1 MGHLKLE
8 RRLWVILALAVF
20 SWWVRYHPPGVDLLV
35 VDDDARQHV
44 YWTARFKDPELYP
57 EDLLTEF
64 ISSTAIAPL
73 GYKAVYR
80 LGVELLDPL
89 PLSQFLTL
97 VLLIVSLVGLE
108 ALLRGLGIEEAG
120 RAFALF
126 LFLFYSLYD
135 SSGGLPRGFAFP
147 TLIWFL
153 AFYVREAPV
162 GQALVIFSQ
171 SLLYPPIL
179 LNTMAV
185 GALGAFRSLARE
197 GRLRERARS
206 IAPVAVACLLS
217 TCVLLS
223 VYVGADSDLLGSQV
237 SVEQARSMPEFHEN
251 GRSKFFRD
259 NVFEY
264 LLLGRSGIG
273 ATRLVGFLV
282 ILAGM
287 VALAGRRVLRIPK
300 TVLEL
305 TWTSLALFF
314 LAHILLFRLHLPSR
328 YTMYTL
334 PLALLLTV
342 AATTPPFLRAMK
354 SRCQALLSKT
364 QFIPKPMKWALIA
377 LGLTSYSLAQ
387 GHLIV
392 TRDTQV
398 ATIDRLEREMLA
410 FLETLP
416 KSALVAGH
424 PMDMNDIPLLAKR
437 KVLVNQELSL
447 PYHTAYYRRVKER
460 LIDLFRAYYAPS
472 WEEVEALVTKYGI
485 TALVVNKEH
494 FSHDPS
500 SNKVYFEPFDS
511 FVKELIGER
520 KDFVLSSPP
529 RERIC
534 FENGRYFVLCWKN

>member
-1 MGHLKLE
+1 MGYLHLD
-8 RRLWVILALAVF
+8 RRLWGILALAVF
-20 SWWVRYHPPGVDLLV
+20 VWWVRYHPPGVDLLV
-35 VDDDARQHV
+35 LDDDARQHV
-44 YWTARFKDPELYP
+44 YWTARFKDPELFR

-80 LGVELLDPL
+80 LGVEILDPL

-97 VLLIVSLVGLE
+97 VLLIVSLMGLE
-108 ALLRGLGIEEAG
+108 ALLRGLEIEKEG
-120 RAFALF
+120 RAFSLF

-147 TLIWFL
+147 SLIWFL

-179 LNTMAV
+179 LNTMAM

-197 GRLRERARS
+197 GRLRERVGR
-206 IAPVAVACLLS
+206 IVPVAVACLLS
-217 TCVLLS
+217 TSILLF
-223 VYVGADSDLLGSQV
+223 VYAGAHSELLGSQV
-237 SVEQARSMPEFHEN
+237 SVEEARSMPEFHED

-259 NVFEY
+259 NILEY

-273 ATRLVGFLV
+273 ATRFVGFLI

-287 VALAGRRVLRIPK
+287 VLVAGSGVLRIPK
-300 TVLEL
+300 TALEL
-305 TWTSLALFF
+305 TWTSIALFSI
-314 LAHILLFRLHLPSR
+314 AHLLLFRLHLPSR

-334 PLALLLTV
+334 PLAFLITIG
-342 AATTPPFLRAMK
+342 ATTPPFLRALK
-354 SRCQALLSKT
+354 ERCQGPLSKL
-364 QFIPKPMKWALIA
+364 QSIPRPMKWALVASTLA
-377 LGLTSYSLAQ
+377 LYSLVQ

-398 ATIDRLEREMLA
+398 ATVDKLEREMLA

-424 PMDMNDIPLLAKR
+424 PMDMNDVPLLAKR
-437 KVLVNQELSL
+437 KVLANQELSL
-447 PYHTAYYRRVKER
+447 PYHTGYYSKVKER
-460 LIDLFRAYYAPS
+460 LLDLFRAYYASS
-472 WEEVEALVTKYGI
+472 WEEVEAFVTKYGI

-494 FSHDPS
+494 FANNPS
-500 SNKVYFEPFDS
+500 DTRVYFEPFDS
-511 FVKELIGER
+511 FVKELMGDR
-520 KDFVLSSPP
+520 KNFVLSSPP

-534 FENGRYFVLCWKN
+534 FENGRYLVLCWKS

>member
-1 MGHLKLE
+1 MGYLRLDK
-8 RRLWVILALAVF
+8 RLWAILALAVF
-20 SWWVRYHPPGVDLLV
+20 VWWVRYHPPGVDLV
-35 VDDDARQHV
+35 VLDDDARQHV
-44 YWTARFKDPELYP
+44 YWTARFKDPELFR

-80 LGVELLDPL
+80 LGVEILDPL

-97 VLLIVSLVGLE
+97 VLLIVSLMGLE
-108 ALLRGLGIEEAG
+108 GLLRGLEIERRG

-162 GQALVIFSQ
+162 GQAIVIFSQ

-179 LNTMAV
+179 LNTMAM
-185 GALGAFRSLARE
+185 GALGVLRSLARE
-197 GRLRERARS
+197 GRLQERAKR
-206 IAPVAVACLLS
+206 IAPVVAACLLS
-217 TCVLLS
+217 TFILLW
-223 VYVGADSDLLGSQV
+223 VYAGAHSELLGSQV
-237 SVEQARSMPEFHEN
+237 SFAEARSMPEFHEN

-259 NVFEY
+259 NTLEY

-273 ATRLVGFLV
+273 ATRLMGFLI

-287 VALAGRRVLRIPK
+287 VFLGGRGVLRIPK
-300 TVLEL
+300 TALEL
-305 TWTSLALFF
+305 TWTSIALFL
-314 LAHILLFRLHLPSR
+314 LAHLLLFRLHLPSR

-334 PLALLLTV
+334 PLAFLITIG
-342 AATTPPFLRAMK
+342 ATTPPFLRALK
-354 SRCQALLSKT
+354 ERCQGLLSKI
-364 QFIPKPMKWALIA
+364 QSIPRPMRWALLA
-377 LGLTSYSLAQ
+377 LALASYSLVQ

-398 ATIDRLEREMLA
+398 ATVDKLEREMLA

-424 PMDMNDIPLLAKR
+424 PMDMDDVPLLAKK
-437 KVLVNQELSL
+437 KVLANRELSL
-447 PYHTAYYRRVKER
+447 PYHTGYYSKVKER
-460 LIDLFRAYYAPS
+460 LLDLFRAYYASS
-472 WEEVEALVTKYGI
+472 WEEVEAFVTKYGI

-494 FSHDPS
+494 FANNS
-500 SNKVYFEPFDS
+500 SDSRIYFEPFDS
-511 FVKELIGER
+511 FVKELIRGR
-520 KDFVLSSPP
+520 KDFVLSFPP
-529 RERIC
+529 SERIC
-534 FENGRYFVLCWKN
+534 FENGRYFVLCWKS